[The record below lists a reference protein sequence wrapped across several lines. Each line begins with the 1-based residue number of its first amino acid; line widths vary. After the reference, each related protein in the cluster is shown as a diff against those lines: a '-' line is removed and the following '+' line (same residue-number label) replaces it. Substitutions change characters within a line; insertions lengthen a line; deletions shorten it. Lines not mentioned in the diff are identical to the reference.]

1 VIESQSHRSRKL
13 RRLSRSLDPSRLKN
27 TSEAT
32 KSCGGTTAA
41 HPAKSMPDHRTRNV
55 GSSMATPD
63 DSLRRNDEVGDHADR
78 QQDQP
83 LSGRTHTVVR
93 LRDFKS
99 FSLCFALINAA
110 RALLVPVTNLIRA
123 AEPNTP
129 GHSSVNV

>member
-63 DSLRRNDEVGDHADR
+63 NNLRRNDEVGRKGDR
-78 QQDQP
+78 GEDMGM
-83 LSGRTHTVVR
+83 S
-93 LRDFKS
+93 
-99 FSLCFALINAA
+99 
-110 RALLVPVTNLIRA
+110 ALLIRGPA
-123 AEPNTP
+123 PLMHFA
-129 GHSSVNV
+129 HSVALSVISDWG